1 MPMEIQLNTDNWFRI
16 IYKYLLENIILSSIV
31 LYFFVSIAIKIFF
44 SIDICIPCLWKTL
57 FHFHCPGCG
66 LTTAF
71 IEILQLNFVEAFRI
85 NPLIFIV
92 LPILLYCFIKDFNR
106 FLRKNSTIQ

>member
-1 MPMEIQLNTDNWFRI
+1 MEIQLNTDNWFQI
-16 IYKYLLENIILSSIV
+16 IYKYLLENIILSGIVIYFIISIG
-31 LYFFVSIAIKIFF
+31 IKMFF
-44 SIDICIPCLWKTL
+44 SIDVCLPCLWNTL

-71 IEILQLNFVEAFRI
+71 IEILKLNFSDAFHI

-92 LPILLYCFIKDFNR
+92 LPILFYCFIQDFNR
-106 FLRKNSTIQ
+106 FLSKNIINH